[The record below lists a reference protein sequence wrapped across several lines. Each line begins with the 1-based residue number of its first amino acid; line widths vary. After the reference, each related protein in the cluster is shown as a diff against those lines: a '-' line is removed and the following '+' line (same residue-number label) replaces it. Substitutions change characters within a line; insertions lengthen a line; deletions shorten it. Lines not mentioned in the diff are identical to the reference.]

1 MPTARDG
8 YLAVFAS
15 ARSDAG
21 RAMAL
26 ANVAALLAHRGDKVL
41 VVDLAVDSPTLTRYF
56 PDEPKRRAATPSAP
70 RQRPA
75 PGVVDLLASVREEI
89 RRLPASRGPAGGGA
103 AREIVERIVEAND
116 GAIRRIPLRYPGLPE
131 DRTVELHFLPVGGED
146 TPRERNRPLE
156 GLEAF
161 PGVLEEIATALRG
174 RYDAV
179 LLDAPTGES
188 ETTAL
193 LASHFADKLVLVL
206 DDASLEEAIDLG
218 AWAHGR
224 RAIASTD
231 RPIHLFPLLVHV
243 ADGSAGRAFVEEAR
257 PRLEALLRSS
267 LALPSCDLSLY
278 VELAQIPQRSNMKP
292 APRLAAEVEPTS
304 DPQGLSHAYFRFVQC
319 LSKSSPIKVGA
330 RARPMSA
337 ELLSAIEARRA
348 TPLAAP
354 ESPRIPAERPSSSG
368 LGASSTTT
376 PAPSPT
382 SSPSSSSRGV
392 STTERPARGDVLSS
406 RKLSAQHAERLAE
419 AMALRSQGRNAE
431 AAKICAAIV
440 REAVRDE
447 RGSKETAKAFLA
459 LGDLSAQTETGEYDE
474 VVRRF
479 HERRHEDP
487 EIFESVLLALYR
499 RGKRH
504 AARER
509 FALATDSLS
518 AALELAG
525 EWKFTGPASSVDLR
539 ALAADAALALG
550 VISIERGDDARA
562 LAALGHAVLATAGG
576 ASTAQRET
584 EAAAA
589 CLAVLVLAR
598 AGRPDQAAET
608 ASVLREKLGAS
619 PPPPFDAIAAI
630 AAANEGASLGL
641 AGRYDEAL
649 VLLGSLRER
658 LLGTW
663 QSPFHEVAAAAA
675 HNEVAVLARA
685 GRPEA
690 ALERLAWVRA
700 SLGGLGAVVHRVR
713 FSAALLE
720 GHLLSTLGRKE
731 EAITSLEGLQDT
743 LRWVDVCLDHP
754 GEIYMR
760 ERRAD
765 VAWYLTLMREQ
776 ARGVDELP
784 GLLQASEEEG
794 DARHSRVHLRAA
806 LELVRHGRRLDDLGA
821 HRAAIACYEEAMARL
836 ERAGSRPPGDA
847 AMLACAGLVAL
858 SRGAAQRGIPLL
870 RKAAEQGGT
879 AAIQWSVERMRGEGL
894 DVDTLVTA
902 VREAFDW
909 VPRDRTDGLRAA
921 DSNGVTLIR
930 ALVYPGRPPEAL
942 LPSLPFP
949 PSGARFAASATP
961 ALAPDAPGL
970 EHAAAMAHVGRLLLL
985 EPPDGTEN
993 DLSTFGPLATEP
1005 ASSTHPAFTTPSW
1018 PERLGGFHG
1027 SAEETANA
1035 IDALYPRSSP
1045 IAALVRFQ
1053 STRPDGVIT
1062 AAPPL
1067 AIEVE
1072 VREGA
1077 TFRLAVLH
1085 DVHGHDRLI
1094 YDGITSIQ
1102 VRDGQ
1107 GPSAPRRVST
1117 PLLALWR
1124 GLATGPHAAF
1134 SLSVAPTSPSPTT
1147 IVLVGSP
1154 RDPGTGI
1161 LRVELHV
1168 DRVLVARGDPAAL
1181 RRVVAEDLDSVVHR
1195 FDIEATVGKIEN
1207 ALFGSIPGL

>member
-1 MPTARDG
+1 MPTVRDG

-26 ANVAALLAHRGDKVL
+26 ANLAALLAHRGDKVL
-41 VVDLAVDSPTLTRYF
+41 VIDLAVDSPTLTRYF
-56 PDEPKRRAATPSAP
+56 PDDTKRRAATSTAP
-70 RQRPA
+70 RPRPA
-75 PGVVDLLASVREEI
+75 PGMVDLLAAVREEA
-89 RRLPASRGPAGGGA
+89 RRFPATRGPAGGGA
-103 AREIVERIVEAND
+103 ARELVERIIEAND
-116 GAIRRIPLRYPGLPE
+116 AAIRRVPLRYPGLPE

-146 TPRERNRPLE
+146 TPRERNRPLD

-161 PGVLEEIATALRG
+161 PGVLEEVAAALRS

-179 LLDAPTGES
+179 LLDAPTGET

-193 LASHFADKLVLVL
+193 LASHLADKLVVVL
-206 DDASLEEAIDLG
+206 DDASLEEAIELG

-231 RPIHLFPLLVHV
+231 RPLHLFPLLVHV

-257 PRLEALLRSS
+257 PRLEALLRST
-267 LALPSCDLSLY
+267 LALPACDLSLY
-278 VELAQIPQRSNMKP
+278 LELAQIPQRSTTKP

-319 LSKSSPIKVGA
+319 LSKTSPIKVGA

-348 TPLAAP
+348 APHATPAEGLRAV
-354 ESPRIPAERPSSSG
+354 PAERPSSPG
-368 LGASSTTT
+368 L
-376 PAPSPT
+376 
-382 SSPSSSSRGV
+382 SSPSTIAPAAGPGGRP
-392 STTERPARGDVLSS
+392 TERPGRPDPLST

-419 AMALRSQGRNAE
+419 AMALRAQGRNAE

-487 EIFESVLLALYR
+487 ELFESVLLALYR

-525 EWKFTGPASSVDLR
+525 EWKFQGQTSSVDLR
-539 ALAADAALALG
+539 ALAADAALVLG

-562 LAALGHAVLATAGG
+562 LTALGHAALSTPGG
-576 ASTAQRET
+576 SSAAQRET

-589 CLAVLVLAR
+589 CLSAFVLAR
-598 AGRPDQAAET
+598 SGRPDDAADR
-608 ASVLREKLGAS
+608 ASALRERLGPS
-619 PPPPFDAIAAI
+619 PSLIEGAIAAI
-630 AAANEGASLGL
+630 AACNEGAALGL
-641 AGRYDEAL
+641 AGHYDDAL
-649 VLLGSLRER
+649 AVLGALSER
-658 LLGTW
+658 LAGTW

-675 HNEVAVLARA
+675 YNEAAVLARA
-685 GRPEA
+685 GRVEA
-690 ALERLAWVRA
+690 ALERLEQMRA

-713 FSAALLE
+713 FSAVLLE
-720 GHLLSTLGRKE
+720 GHLLSTLGRKDAAIE
-731 EAITSLEGLQDT
+731 RLEALQDG
-743 LRWVDVCLDHP
+743 LRWVDVCLEHP
-754 GEIYMR
+754 GEVYMR

-765 VAWYLTLMREQ
+765 VAWYLTRMREH

-794 DARHSRVHLRAA
+794 DARHGRVHLRAA
-806 LELVRHGRRLDDLGA
+806 FELVRHGRRLDDLGA
-821 HRAAIACYEEAMARL
+821 HRAAGACYEEAMSRL

-847 AMLACAGLVAL
+847 SMLACAGLVAL

-879 AAIQWSVERMRGEGL
+879 AALQGSLERMRGEGL
-894 DVDTLVTA
+894 DVEALVAA

-909 VPRDRTDGLRAA
+909 VPRDRTDALRAA
-921 DSNGVTLIR
+921 DPLGATLIR
-930 ALVYPGRPPEAL
+930 ALVYPGRPPEPL
-942 LPSLPFP
+942 LPPLPFP
-949 PSGARFAASATP
+949 PVGARFAASATP
-961 ALAPDAPGL
+961 VLAQGAPGL
-970 EHAAAMAHVGRLLLL
+970 PQTAALTHVGRLLLL

-993 DLSTFGPLATEP
+993 DLATFGPHATEP
-1005 ASSTHPAFTTPSW
+1005 VTSTRISPVSLASPLTW
-1018 PERLGGFHG
+1018 PERLGPHAG
-1027 SAEETANA
+1027 SAEEVATAL
-1035 IDALYPRSSP
+1035 DALYPRSSP
-1045 IAALVRFQ
+1045 ASALIGWRTTGPDGEVVTSALVA
-1053 STRPDGVIT
+1053 V
-1062 AAPPL
+1062 
-1067 AIEVE
+1067 EVE
-1072 VREGA
+1072 ARDGA
-1077 TFRLAVLH
+1077 TFRLAVLN
-1085 DVHGHDRLI
+1085 DVHGHDRLV
-1094 YDGITSIQ
+1094 YDGVTSIQ

-1107 GPSAPRRVST
+1107 GPSAPRRVPT

-1124 GLATGPHAAF
+1124 ALAVGPQGAF
-1134 SLSVAPTSPSPTT
+1134 SLSVAPVSSSPTT
-1147 IVLVGSP
+1147 IVLTGTP
-1154 RDPGTGI
+1154 REPGTGI
-1161 LRVELHV
+1161 LHVELHI

-1181 RRVVAEDLDSVVHR
+1181 RRVVAEDVDGVVYR
-1195 FDIEATVGKIEN
+1195 FEVEATVGKIEPS
-1207 ALFGSIPGL
+1207 LFGSIPGL